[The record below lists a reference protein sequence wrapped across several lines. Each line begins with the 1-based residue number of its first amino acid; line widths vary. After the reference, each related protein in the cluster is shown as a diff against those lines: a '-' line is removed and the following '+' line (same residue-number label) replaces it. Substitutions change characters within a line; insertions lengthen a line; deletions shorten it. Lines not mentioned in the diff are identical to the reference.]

1 MKKKMFAECMILA
14 LMLTM
19 MAGCAS
25 DQPDQVGENVGE
37 EVDREI
43 DISFDT
49 CEINGAYLYVK
60 EDDGNGGIQESE
72 LDGLGILAAEG
83 ETIGSALEHGGYLE
97 VTPVLEGD
105 VFEGWMEYVEVVT
118 LDEFGFEE
126 SAYELLTDNI
136 YTTEELL
143 ALPVDADGAMYVAK
157 WAGIPVE
164 GYFRDREAWE
174 SGVTTSGSF
183 SLRSGGGQMLF
194 QEADGAAY
202 SVSSYTYWLEEDAT
216 LGETMGTEYGA
227 SLLALDNYGAM
238 FSGWTLY
245 EADSTF
251 WNEEPVEEDGIT
263 CFLIDERDPSAGYDV
278 LVNAVLCGEDISTD
292 QLYNMSCADTN
303 YYAIATWDG
312 DATEYHRFDLRGNGG
327 QLVLL
332 DDQNAEYGSSTYTYR
347 LEEGGALSETMGVNG
362 HVLIGMDKDGAE
374 FTGWTLYQVSTVFWR
389 EDLVE
394 TDGVLCFAVDKED
407 LVAGFDVLVDP
418 VLCGENISTEELCH
432 ISCFDTGYY
441 AIANWK

>member
-1 MKKKMFAECMILA
+1 MKKKMFAVCMMLA

-19 MAGCAS
+19 MAGCTS
-25 DQPDQVGENVGE
+25 DQSEQMEE

-49 CEINGAYLYVK
+49 CEIEGAYLYVK
-60 EDDGNGGIQESE
+60 EDDGNGGIMESE

-105 VFEGWMEYVEVVT
+105 EFEGWMEYVEVIT

-126 SAYELLTDNI
+126 SDYELLTDNI

-164 GYFRDREAWE
+164 EYFRDREAWE
-174 SGVTTSGSF
+174 GGVTTSGSF

-194 QEADGAAY
+194 QEMSGDTY

-227 SLLALDNYGAM
+227 TLLSLDNDGAT

-245 EADSTF
+245 EADSAF

-263 CFLIDERDPSAGYDV
+263 CFPVDEQDPSAGYDV
-278 LVNAVLCGEDISTD
+278 LVNAVLCGEDISMD
-292 QLYNMSCADTN
+292 QLYNMSCGDTN
-303 YYAIATWDG
+303 YYAIA
-312 DATEYHRFDLRGNGG
+312 
-327 QLVLL
+327 
-332 DDQNAEYGSSTYTYR
+332 
-347 LEEGGALSETMGVNG
+347 
-362 HVLIGMDKDGAE
+362 
-374 FTGWTLYQVSTVFWR
+374 
-389 EDLVE
+389 
-394 TDGVLCFAVDKED
+394 
-407 LVAGFDVLVDP
+407 
-418 VLCGENISTEELCH
+418 
-432 ISCFDTGYY
+432 
-441 AIANWK
+441 NWK

>member
-1 MKKKMFAECMILA
+1 MKKKIFSVCMILA

-25 DQPDQVGENVGE
+25 GQSEQVET

-43 DISFDT
+43 DISFDV
-49 CEINGAYLYVK
+49 CEIDGAYLSVK
-60 EDDGNGGIQESE
+60 EDDGEGGILESE
-72 LDGLGILAAEG
+72 FDGLGILAAEG

-105 VFEGWMEYVEVVT
+105 VFEGWMEYVEVIT

-126 SAYELLTDNI
+126 SEYELLTDNI

-157 WAGIPVE
+157 WAGIPAE
-164 GYFRDREAWE
+164 EYFRDREAWE
-174 SGVTTSGSF
+174 SDVTTSGSF

-194 QEADGAAY
+194 LETSGYAY
-202 SVSSYTYWLEEDAT
+202 SVPSYTYWLEEDAT

-227 SLLALDNYGAM
+227 SLLALDNYDAM

-245 EADSTF
+245 EADSVF
-251 WNEEPVEEDGIT
+251 WNEEPVEEEGIT
-263 CFLIDERDPSAGYDV
+263 CFPIDERDPSAGYDV
-278 LVNAVLCGEDISTD
+278 LVNAVLSGEDISTD

-303 YYAIATWDG
+303 YYAIATWAG
-312 DATEYHRFDLRGNGG
+312 DTTEYRRFDLRGNGG
-327 QLVLL
+327 WLVLQ
-332 DDQNAEYGSSTYTYR
+332 DEQNAEYGSPTYTYH
-347 LEEGGALSETMGVNG
+347 LEEGGSLSETMGVNG
-362 HVLIGMDKDGAE
+362 HALTGMDKDGAE
-374 FTGWTLYQVSTVFWR
+374 FAGWTLYEVSTVFWR
-389 EDLVE
+389 ENPVE
-394 TDGVLCFAVDKED
+394 AKGILCFAVDEED

-418 VLCGENISTEELCH
+418 VLYGENVSTEELCH
-432 ISCFDTGYY
+432 LSCSGTSYY